1 VAKQPTRPRKAN
13 ERGVRM
19 RRMNRPMIAIVGVA
33 ALGALLPACSSNSNT
48 ASPRRRPQLRQLQR
62 PQRARPRQRRQR
74 PRHRLHQA
82 VGCGQRYQRCA
93 TKRLHHRGPGHG
105 KPGGMIG
112 AAVQFKNQD
121 DTNRIGDTVLILP
134 DAAGATTA
142 LNGSLAAVGSS
153 VVVEVRNRSRWR
165 RGTDGCGTSP
175 DKSKA
180 VTVLLFTEGK
190 AFVTLEFDSA
200 PMTPCHPISRKPS
213 LRSRTLLSRRI
224 CPTRRVSPGS
234 GSGAALRAAR
244 LRGRRSVLDI
254 PAAVRFFA
262 GGRRRCRLAPGSSA

>member
-1 VAKQPTRPRKAN
+1 
-13 ERGVRM
+13 M

-48 ASPRRRPQLRQLQR
+48 ASPSST
-62 PQRARPRQRRQR
+62 A
-74 PRHRLHQA
+74 A
-82 VGCGQRYQRCA
+82 SSSAAASSTSTA
-93 TKRLHHRGPGHG
+93 TSTSAAAAPTDYTNLLVQGSDISGAPPNVFTTVDPPMAN
-105 KPGGMIG
+105 PGGMVG

-142 LNGSLAAVGSS
+142 LNSSLASVGSS
-153 VVVEVRNRSRWR
+153 VVGGSPQPFPVGGGGQMVA
-165 RGTDGCGTSP
+165 GTSP

-200 PMTPCHPISRKPS
+200 PNDPVPPDFAQTVAAQQDAAIKKNLPS
-213 LRSRTLLSRRI
+213 
-224 CPTRRVSPGS
+224 
-234 GSGAALRAAR
+234 
-244 LRGRRSVLDI
+244 
-254 PAAVRFFA
+254 
-262 GGRRRCRLAPGSSA
+262 

>member
-1 VAKQPTRPRKAN
+1 
-13 ERGVRM
+13 M

-48 ASPRRRPQLRQLQR
+48 ASPSSTSATSSAAASST
-62 PQRARPRQRRQR
+62 RAASSTSAAAAPTD
-74 PRHRLHQA
+74 
-82 VGCGQRYQRCA
+82 Y
-93 TKRLHHRGPGHG
+93 TKLLVAGSDISGAPPNVFTTVDPAMAN
-105 KPGGMIG
+105 PGGMIG

-142 LNGSLAAVGSS
+142 VNGSLAAGGSS
-153 VVVEVRNRSRWR
+153 VVGGSPQPFPVGGGGQMVA
-165 RGTDGCGTSP
+165 GTSP

-200 PMTPCHPISRKPS
+200 LNDPVPPDFAQTVAAQQDAAIKKNLPS
-213 LRSRTLLSRRI
+213 
-224 CPTRRVSPGS
+224 
-234 GSGAALRAAR
+234 
-244 LRGRRSVLDI
+244 
-254 PAAVRFFA
+254 
-262 GGRRRCRLAPGSSA
+262 